1 MESLITQKQIN
12 HLITIEPKSEYIR
25 LYKGVIKQLYSA
37 NTDSL
42 LSIEYCEFIRSILPV
57 VNAVNEDKYDGFYY
71 DHLFVK
77 YFIMNKNYKYD
88 PAYIAYGTDMFL
100 YLQLYKCIKR
110 KPATKARYMSS
121 LSSSFEKDYMTTE
134 YLLDGNINE
143 SLFAKSE
150 ISILKIMMNLC
161 EDIKEVLHMR
171 MTIEQHERV
180 KTNLKVLRYV
190 DNIYQI
196 AKFGNI
202 NINIKDI
209 TSDDPDI
216 LYIYAVIIDII
227 AKYKYDHRIFFAIL
241 TNIYL
246 KINKLYVI
254 YNSPIKNKEITEYTM
269 QPQEIDKKDELK
281 IKIDSRFKEFFLFL
295 NDSDQKIISLSDE
308 LYSKPLNLEIIG
320 SYSIWLGINLGSI
333 DIPVHFK
340 LLSVDY
346 SHILPIPIFNSM
358 TNNNIII
365 ALLKK
370 INDNGFEPSLS
381 GSVVVKKHIFL
392 NSKTHTL
399 AKSIYDAV
407 AKNLTTISKSR
418 AQDGGKKK
426 TKKLR

>member
-1 MESLITQKQIN
+1 MVSLITPKQIN

-25 LYKGVIKQLYSA
+25 LYKGVIKQLA
-37 NTDSL
+37 NTHSL

-121 LSSSFEKDYMTTE
+121 LSSAFEKDYMTTE

-150 ISILKIMMNLC
+150 ISILKILMNLC

-196 AKFGNI
+196 AKFG

-281 IKIDSRFKEFFLFL
+281 ISVDHRFKEFFLFL
-295 NDSDQKIISLSDE
+295 NDDDKEPIDLPNN
-308 LYSKPLNLEIIG
+308 PLNLEIIG

-340 LLSVDY
+340 LLSVYY
-346 SHILPIPIFNSM
+346 SHVIRIPIFNSIKK
-358 TNNNIII
+358 NSNIM

-370 INDNGFEPSLS
+370 INDNGFVPSSL
-381 GSVVVKKHIFL
+381 GSIVKKEIF
-392 NSKTHTL
+392 NINNNRTL
-399 AKSIYDAV
+399 SNTVYDAV
-407 AKNLTTISKSR
+407 DKNLTKISKSR

-426 TKKLR
+426 INKLIR

>member
-1 MESLITQKQIN
+1 
-12 HLITIEPKSEYIR
+12 
-25 LYKGVIKQLYSA
+25 
-37 NTDSL
+37 
-42 LSIEYCEFIRSILPV
+42 

-110 KPATKARYMSS
+110 KPATKARYMPS
-121 LSSSFEKDYMTTE
+121 LSSAFEKDYMTTE

-150 ISILKIMMNLC
+150 ISILKILMNLC

-202 NINIKDI
+202 NRKDI

-246 KINKLYVI
+246 KIDKLYVI

-281 IKIDSRFKEFFLFL
+281 ISVDHRFKEFFLFL
-295 NDSDQKIISLSDE
+295 NDDDKEPIDL
-308 LYSKPLNLEIIG
+308 LNNPLNLEIIG
-320 SYSIWLGINLGSI
+320 SYSLWLGINLGSI
-333 DIPVHFK
+333 EMPIHFK

-346 SHILPIPIFNSM
+346 SHILPIPIFNSIKK
-358 TNNNIII
+358 NSNIM
-365 ALLKK
+365 ALLKN
-370 INDNGFEPSLS
+370 INDNGFVPSSL
-381 GSVVVKKHIFL
+381 GSIVKKENFNI
-392 NSKTHTL
+392 NTNRTISNTV
-399 AKSIYDAV
+399 YEAV
-407 AKNLTTISKSR
+407 VKNLTKISKSR
-418 AQDGGKKK
+418 AQEGGKKIN
-426 TKKLR
+426 KLIR